1 VSLRAMLRMPL
12 IGLLAVMVAFGFV
25 PAAGAVPPPAE
36 PGIEASSIPASP
48 DARAPVIEDGEG
60 LPRGDGDVPRPAFG
74 AEDDEPAKAIAVA
87 PYLSDG
93 GGAERFSVSGV
104 DPRPRAPAFL
114 LPYETGPP
122 VSSLP

>member
-1 VSLRAMLRMPL
+1 MSLRAMLRMPL
-12 IGLLAVMVAFGFV
+12 IGLLAAMAVFGLV

-36 PGIEASSIPASP
+36 PGFEASSIPASP
-48 DARAPVIEDGEG
+48 DAHAPIFEDGEG
-60 LPRGDGDVPRPAFG
+60 WPWGDENALRPAFG

-87 PYLSDG
+87 PYFSDG
-93 GGAERFSVSGV
+93 GAAEPFSVAGL

-114 LPYETGPP
+114 IPYETGPP